1 MEHNKRLELAL
12 RAGAKSIQNNKR
24 LHGMIYVLDPF
35 GTPSEIPYLEAAQIL
50 RDEANRLQDEALEDL
65 WRQFG
70 DVPMNPE
77 TECMDEA
84 FHIWPQGTPREDIWH
99 WFDARHSKGVAYLL
113 YGPTEKEV
121 KE

>member
-50 RDEANRLQDEALEDL
+50 RDEANRLKMRPWRTCGDSLETY
-65 WRQFG
+65 R
-70 DVPMNPE
+70 
-77 TECMDEA
+77 
-84 FHIWPQGTPREDIWH
+84 
-99 WFDARHSKGVAYLL
+99 
-113 YGPTEKEV
+113 
-121 KE
+121 